1 MIRPLLFGIAILIAG
16 ATQVTAQN
24 APSFKVEQ
32 GCREVSSSPNKLT
45 TFDICMEDEK
55 STRDALA
62 KKWETFVASD
72 RRVCLSETASDG
84 TPSYVEFLE
93 CLIMARDARG
103 QTRRGR
109 PR

>member
-1 MIRPLLFGIAILIAG
+1 MIRPLIFVIAILPAG
-16 ATQVTAQN
+16 ATQVMAQGV
-24 APSFKVEQ
+24 PSFNVEL
-32 GCREVSSSPNKLT
+32 GCQQVSSGPHKLT
-45 TFDICMEDEK
+45 TFDGCMEDEK
-55 STRDALA
+55 SARDALA
-62 KKWETFVASD
+62 KNWETFVASD
-72 RRVCLSETASDG
+72 RRVCLAETASDG